1 MNTEHLRYFLT
12 VAKCGSIG
20 KASEQLQLKQQYLSS
35 VIRSLEQQLGTPLF
49 DRHTRGVTLT
59 ADGTYLHGKISQIVQ
74 LSDEI
79 RLEYLYPSKSIYREA
94 INDIDIYTVPQ
105 LRAAAMGAL
114 LTEYRRH
121 FPNVAVHMIE
131 KNRSELLEMVRQ
143 NDNALG
149 VIIME
154 RSLAAFQQILPQGL
168 RAIAYRD
175 MEMAVLTSPDNPT
188 LLGRTRLS
196 REELLQEELVAY
208 APRGVEYSTVYRML
222 KPCGE
227 PKITYVVDNSALFL
241 SLLHSGPY
249 YSIGARDT
257 AEAEGL
263 LAIPFKDPVSYHI
276 AFVLHEEM
284 LQSFSVKSF
293 INLLLTRSGRPVL

>member
-12 VAKCGSIG
+12 VAQCGSIG
-20 KASEQLQLKQQYLSS
+20 KASERLQLKQQYLSS
-35 VIRSLEQQLGTPLF
+35 VIRSLEQQLGTRLF
-49 DRHTRGVTLT
+49 DRHTRGVSLT
-59 ADGTYLHGKISQIVQ
+59 ADGLYLKDKISQIVQ
-74 LSDEI
+74 LADEI
-79 RLEYLYPSKSIYREA
+79 RLEYLYPSKSVYREA

-105 LRAAAMGAL
+105 LRAVAMGAIL
-114 LTEYRRH
+114 AEYRQH

-131 KNRSELLEMVRQ
+131 KNRSELLEAVRQ
-143 NDNALG
+143 NNNALG

-154 RSLAAFQQILPQGL
+154 RSLEEFRQILPQGL

-175 MEMAVLTSPDNPT
+175 VEIAVLTSSDNPT

-208 APRGVEYSTVYRML
+208 APRGVEYSTVFRLLEPY
-222 KPCGE
+222 GE
-227 PKITYVVDNSALFL
+227 PKIAYVVDNSALFF

-263 LAIPFKDPVSYHI
+263 LAIPLKDPVIHHT
-276 AFVLHEEM
+276 AFVLHDDM
-284 LQSFSVKSF
+284 LQSFTVKSF